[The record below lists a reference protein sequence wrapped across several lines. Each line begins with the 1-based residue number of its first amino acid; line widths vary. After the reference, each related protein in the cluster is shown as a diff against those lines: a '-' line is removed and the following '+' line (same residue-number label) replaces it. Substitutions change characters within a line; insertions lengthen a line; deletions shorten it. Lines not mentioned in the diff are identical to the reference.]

1 MSRAGAYARWGQ
13 RALDLLIGIPLALLA
28 LPVVALLALVGWLV
42 LREQPFFIQMRVG
55 RGERPFRLVK
65 LKTLRTRRDSSGALL
80 PDAERLSAYG
90 RWLRASSLDELP
102 QLLHVLLGQMSLVGP
117 RPLLPEYLPHYS
129 ERQRQRHCVRPGL
142 TGLAQI
148 SGRNALSWAEQL
160 ELDAQYAERQSL
172 GLDLRMLWATPGAWL
187 GRRGIVAEG
196 HATRPRFD
204 AGSRAERE
212 G

>member
-1 MSRAGAYARWGQ
+1 VGW
-13 RALDLLIGIPLALLA
+13 IALL
-28 LPVVALLALVGWLV
+28 
-42 LREQPFFIQMRVG
+42 EQPFFIQMRIG
-55 RGERPFRLVK
+55 RGERAFRLVK
-65 LKTLRTRRDSSGALL
+65 LKTLRTRRDASGALL

-102 QLLHVLLGQMSLVGP
+102 QLLHVLRGQMSLVGP
-117 RPLLPEYLPHYS
+117 RPLLPDYLPHYN
-129 ERQRQRHCVRPGL
+129 ERQRLRHRVRPGL

-172 GLDLRMLWATPGAWL
+172 GLDLRVLWATPGAWL
-187 GRRGIVAEG
+187 GRRGIAAAG

-204 AGSRAERE
+204 VERTAERE
-212 G
+212 R

>member
-1 MSRAGAYARWGQ
+1 MGGAGAYARWGQ
-13 RALDLLIGIPLALLA
+13 RALDLLIGIPLAVVA
-28 LPVVALLALVGWLV
+28 LPVVAVLALVGWVALG
-42 LREQPFFIQMRVG
+42 ENPFFTQTRIG

-65 LKTLRTRRDSSGALL
+65 LKTLRTRRGSSGALL

-117 RPLLPEYLPHYS
+117 RPLLPDYLSHYTAR
-129 ERQRQRHCVRPGL
+129 ERLRHRVRPGL

-172 GLDLRMLWATPGAWL
+172 GLDLRILWETPGAWL
-187 GRRGIVAEG
+187 GRRGIAAEG

-204 AGSRAERE
+204 ADSRAER
-212 G
+212 